1 MNKTAPLGGG
11 AAASADEER
20 SKKPFNNLAA
30 PTPQYPAKHV
40 YRAAALLRCAPPDP
54 GIIPGGIRDRAMRAM
69 IDRIGPLNPTE
80 D

>member
-1 MNKTAPLGGG
+1 MNETAPLGGG

-40 YRAAALLRCAPPDP
+40 YRAAAPLRCCGSRTWTAPWSAAP
-54 GIIPGGIRDRAMRAM
+54 A
-69 IDRIGPLNPTE
+69 
-80 D
+80 